1 MSNKPPMTLWKTHPT
16 LKMAESVAQRSPNE
30 PGECMTVAGVKDR
43 EKENSKIIPLIAK
56 SQ

>member
-1 MSNKPPMTLWKTHPT
+1 MTLWKTHPT

-43 EKENSKIIPLIAK
+43 EKENSKIIPLSAK